1 MKTPRKRTAGRTRKS
16 ATTGKRPVKD
26 LRPRQA
32 PTGGTLGDGSVRF
45 LKDPITTTV
54 WR

>member
-1 MKTPRKRTAGRTRKS
+1 MKAPRKSRAASTRKS
-16 ATTGKRPVKD
+16 ATTGKRPMKD

-45 LKDPITTTV
+45 VKDGLTTTV